1 MFGPESCNRWLCSRR
16 PEIPVDDWA
25 RHVIPCRYHCGMRWS
40 PRHPTD
46 ADRKSTRLNS
56 SHGYISYAVFCLKKK
71 TDRPG
76 EVRDGKV
83 GPLGVP
89 PRLPRDHSLDSELRQ
104 GLQPRENRQGEALRD
119 QELRRFRAPGDDPTG
134 EGLRQTPT
142 RVEASLKWLTRGYHM
157 AVADVIGDALYSERH
172 ENLVCV
178 RDIEIYSLCDL
189 FFLTFCGPPHF
200 PFFPNGRLFG

>member
-71 TDRPG
+71 SNRPVEPVALLG
-76 EVRDGKV
+76 HLPIHFMSRSTETSRTGTILPSFTMTSRARLV
-83 GPLGVP
+83 GRCSSLMYVNGYVIPHGSNSRRLSSDFLSDSPVSVVP
-89 PRLPRDHSLDSELRQ
+89 ERLI
-104 GLQPRENRQGEALRD
+104 A
-119 QELRRFRAPGDDPTG
+119 
-134 EGLRQTPT
+134 
-142 RVEASLKWLTRGYHM
+142 
-157 AVADVIGDALYSERH
+157 
-172 ENLVCV
+172 
-178 RDIEIYSLCDL
+178 
-189 FFLTFCGPPHF
+189 
-200 PFFPNGRLFG
+200 